1 MYGEEDIMSQ
11 TQSQEELPLGQQSQA
26 TKNAVKEEQL
36 QKAKKKFNDNL
47 IVKNNQE
54 HSDKGIR
61 EVLLALEKDNASKIL
76 KQLRKP
82 ALLAT
87 LGFLHRMGFEEA
99 KEKFKDLLVD
109 NIRNDLLS
117 KYDLDS
123 PQKCRECQDIYNIGE
138 TLEYKDCFICCRRM
152 CPTCIPASSWGI
164 EDPPKGL
171 LPVCF
176 SCEDKYS
183 RKKSKEGNKE
193 VATPETPTE
202 ATVRTPQTPETL
214 ETPVIIEQPK
224 RNVNTVDNSETKTRV
239 CRHYVMNK
247 CKHGKAG
254 EECKDSHPKLC
265 YGFINKGKE
274 GCPRQRNKEE
284 CPYHHPS
291 GCRYGSKC
299 KNDKCNYFHTK
310 AERKL
315 KKKATE
321 TPPPV
326 ETKAEESQAKET
338 PKEATEVKETPVQAP
353 AVDFQVAKPP
363 VDTSQMLLCLME
375 SMKEMTKNVNILIQN
390 QNWAWGYQFQPVT
403 QG

>member
-1 MYGEEDIMSQ
+1 M
-11 TQSQEELPLGQQSQA
+11 
-26 TKNAVKEEQL
+26 
-36 QKAKKKFNDNL
+36 

-54 HSDKGIR
+54 HSDDGVR

-109 NIRNDLLS
+109 DIRNDLLS
-117 KYDLDS
+117 KYDPDS

-164 EDPPKGL
+164 DDPPKGL

-183 RKKSKEGNKE
+183 RKKSKEGSKE
-193 VATPETPTE
+193 IITPETQAEPT
-202 ATVRTPQTPETL
+202 AKTPQTL
-214 ETPVIIEQPK
+214 ETPVVLESPK
-224 RNVNTVDNSETKTRV
+224 INVNNVDNSESKARV
-239 CRHYVMNK
+239 CRHYVLNK

-265 YGFINKGKE
+265 YGFMNKGKE
-274 GCPRQRNKEE
+274 GCPRLKNKEE
-284 CPYHHPS
+284 CPYHHPT

-299 KNDKCNYFHTK
+299 KNDKCHYFHTK
-310 AERKL
+310 SERKL
-315 KKKATE
+315 KKKNTE
-321 TPPPV
+321 TQTLE
-326 ETKAEESQAKET
+326 ETQPKAKET
-338 PKEATEVKETPVQAP
+338 PKEETVVKETPAQTVVKETPAQAP
-353 AVDFQVAKPP
+353 VVDFQVAKPT
-363 VDTSQMLLCLME
+363 VDTSQMLVFLIE
-375 SMKEMTKNVNILIQN
+375 SMKEMTKNMNILIQN
-390 QNWAWGYQFQPVT
+390 QNWAWNQQFQPVAQGQQT
-403 QG
+403 QNYYQ